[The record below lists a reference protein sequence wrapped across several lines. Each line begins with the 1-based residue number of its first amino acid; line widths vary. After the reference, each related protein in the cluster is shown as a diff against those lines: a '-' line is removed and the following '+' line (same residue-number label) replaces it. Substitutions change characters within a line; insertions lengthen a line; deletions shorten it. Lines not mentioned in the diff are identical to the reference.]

1 MIVPEKCETYDVLF
15 LLTPA
20 ESFAKIENLVTQLCE
35 FENYLDQ
42 DESVEKI
49 LPELVQKYEP
59 MGVAVETTG
68 QQKGFIPW
76 FREKMLATNI
86 WFNFCSMQGKSEPG
100 IQPSTNKLAR
110 FNKVLP
116 LFKAHKIYFPEE
128 LKKELL
134 LQEYLDELS
143 LATVNGF
150 KGHDDCLDNI
160 SQLGYIAVWEPSNS
174 ISEDT
179 KKAEKAVNYIYESS
193 EPEEEFNNSSYG
205 SYIV

>member
-1 MIVPEKCETYDVLF
+1 M
-15 LLTPA
+15 
-20 ESFAKIENLVTQLCE
+20 
-35 FENYLDQ
+35 
-42 DESVEKI
+42 
-49 LPELVQKYEP
+49 
-59 MGVAVETTG
+59 
-68 QQKGFIPW
+68 
-76 FREKMLATNI
+76 
-86 WFNFCSMQGKSEPG
+86 
-100 IQPSTNKLAR
+100 
-110 FNKVLP
+110 P

-160 SQLGYIAVWEPSNS
+160 SQLGYIAVWEPSSS

-193 EPEEEFNNSSYG
+193 EPEEEFNNSSYR